1 MHDIIETNKK
11 LIVQIATPSSTGTG
25 FYLPDF
31 GVVVTN
37 FHVMQNHPAVVFKG
51 DSIPKQLGKV
61 IYLDT
66 KYDLA
71 FIKPSVPLFAEDA
84 TSFFDDKIKIG
95 EEVIAMGHPFGLKFT
110 TTQGII
116 SNAAHYLHN
125 VPYLQHDAALNPGN
139 SGGPLINKRGH
150 IVGVNTFI
158 IQNSDNIG
166 FALPS
171 SILLDSLKGYQVEQ
185 NENAARCNSCTKIIF
200 QKDPTGRFCPNC
212 GAMITLP
219 SDLPPYK
226 PQGLQLVVEG
236 LLTEIGLDVPLC
248 RIGSNAW
255 ELVHGSATLHL
266 VLSADERSLQ
276 AKSFLGELPQDGIFD
291 IYKFMLQKN
300 YESNFL
306 KYSLVSQQIVLS
318 TVIDEFQLNS
328 STAQFLINHILT
340 QSSEHKTL
348 LIKDFNIKVPNV
360 D

>member
-1 MHDIIETNKK
+1 
-11 LIVQIATPSSTGTG
+11 
-25 FYLPDF
+25 
-31 GVVVTN
+31 
-37 FHVMQNHPAVVFKG
+37 
-51 DSIPKQLGKV
+51 
-61 IYLDT
+61 
-66 KYDLA
+66 
-71 FIKPSVPLFAEDA
+71 
-84 TSFFDDKIKIG
+84 
-95 EEVIAMGHPFGLKFT
+95 
-110 TTQGII
+110 
-116 SNAAHYLHN
+116 
-125 VPYLQHDAALNPGN
+125 
-139 SGGPLINKRGH
+139 
-150 IVGVNTFI
+150 
-158 IQNSDNIG
+158 
-166 FALPS
+166 
-171 SILLDSLKGYQVEQ
+171 
-185 NENAARCNSCTKIIF
+185 
-200 QKDPTGRFCPNC
+200 
-212 GAMITLP
+212 MITLP